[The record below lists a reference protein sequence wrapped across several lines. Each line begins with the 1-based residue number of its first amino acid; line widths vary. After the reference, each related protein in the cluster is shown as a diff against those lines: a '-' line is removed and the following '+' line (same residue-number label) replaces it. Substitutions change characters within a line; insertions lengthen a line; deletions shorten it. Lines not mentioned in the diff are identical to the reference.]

1 MCACQCVCVC
11 VSVLVCVLAFTAR
24 THSLFF
30 IQLQR
35 RQASALALRVDFC
48 FVNCLS
54 SFVVFP
60 SPFLLLFPLH
70 VVCSLLPFSLFACLP
85 SPSFLAQKVASQ
97 PHAAPAQRGPHCA
110 RLVRLSHLPNL
121 LSLSLTLSLFIPL
134 CTCPCPAC
142 ARFGQNFCC
151 FCLLWYLFLPHT
163 LPARQLP
170 LATLFLPPPCEIF
183 L

>member
-1 MCACQCVCVC
+1 MCWHLLHAHI
-11 VSVLVCVLAFTAR
+11 AF
-24 THSLFF
+24 FF

-35 RQASALALRVDFC
+35 RQASALALRVDFW

-60 SPFLLLFPLH
+60 SPFLPFLVH

-85 SPSFLAQKVASQ
+85 SPSFLAHKVASQ
-97 PHAAPAQRGPHCA
+97 PHAACAQRSPHCA

-121 LSLSLTLSLFIPL
+121 LSLSLSLFIPL
-134 CTCPCPAC
+134 CTCPCSTC

-163 LPARQLP
+163 LPARQPP
-170 LATLFLPPPCEIF
+170 LAALFLPPS